1 MKSIFKKILQNF
13 FKIIKKIKLI
23 LNYNISLNPKKI
35 IPDHLLDVYELY
47 LNEERESCYEEF
59 KKYFKTSTFIKTKE
73 IKKYAIKKS
82 KKLNPDSDLYYLE
95 FGVWKGDSIN
105 FLANY
110 CDEIYGFDSFI
121 GLKDD
126 WHGFSGVAEESF
138 NLESKLPK
146 VKKNVKL
153 IPGWIEDNLEKFLNE
168 KKPKI
173 SFVNIDVDTYNTTR
187 FILEK
192 IKPYLLKNSIII
204 FDELY
209 NYPGWSVGEYKA
221 LREIFNENDFK
232 FLAFSID
239 GEQSVIQIL

>member
-1 MKSIFKKILQNF
+1 M
-13 FKIIKKIKLI
+13 
-23 LNYNISLNPKKI
+23 
-35 IPDHLLDVYELY
+35 
-47 LNEERESCYEEF
+47 
-59 KKYFKTSTFIKTKE
+59 
-73 IKKYAIKKS
+73 
-82 KKLNPDSDLYYLE
+82 
-95 FGVWKGDSIN
+95 
-105 FLANY
+105 
-110 CDEIYGFDSFI
+110 
-121 GLKDD
+121 
-126 WHGFSGVAEESF
+126 
-138 NLESKLPK
+138 
-146 VKKNVKL
+146 
-153 IPGWIEDNLEKFLNE
+153 NE